1 MNKNQPAI
9 VVLTVL
15 IFFIEGNITAGAVVR
30 FFAVGAQNK
39 LLMVD
44 NLVKVLK
51 NLSGF
56 VSIAIKNILLIWE
69 VLKNKKMLTNLMK

>member
-51 NLSGF
+51 KRVISTHGSKLWC
-56 VSIAIKNILLIWE
+56 IDRLEL
-69 VLKNKKMLTNLMK
+69 NKFSFT

>member
-9 VVLTVL
+9 VVLRVL

-30 FFAVGAQNK
+30 FFVVGAQNK

-56 VSIAIKNILLIWE
+56 VSIAIKNILLI
-69 VLKNKKMLTNLMK
+69 